1 MSIVV
6 KLSLPWIP
14 LVGRDLYLDMTKI
27 YMAGVVDEAED
38 ADPSG
43 APGLILLYFFKSFH
57 VNLSFVRFLPLVLS
71 ILSSDYDYVDA
82 SVTFVY
88 ISLYCFI

>member
-43 APGLILLYFFKSFH
+43 TPGLILLYFFQESPCKSFFCSIFA
-57 VNLSFVRFLPLVLS
+57 LSFIDFEFRL
-71 ILSSDYDYVDA
+71 
-82 SVTFVY
+82 
-88 ISLYCFI
+88 